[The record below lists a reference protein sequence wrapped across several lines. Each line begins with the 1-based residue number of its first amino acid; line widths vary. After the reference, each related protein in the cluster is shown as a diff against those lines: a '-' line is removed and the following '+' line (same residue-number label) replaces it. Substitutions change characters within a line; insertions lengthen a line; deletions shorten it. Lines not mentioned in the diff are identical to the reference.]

1 MLKFNL
7 KGQVIGGE
15 VFNLNFPNNL
25 GIIIGSIKSKET
37 PKIFVGFKTKRFT
50 LKIKKK
56 FYLQKWYLKKVMLCK
71 IKLN

>member
-50 LKIKKK
+50 LKIKNK
-56 FYLQKWYLKKVMLCK
+56 
-71 IKLN
+71 